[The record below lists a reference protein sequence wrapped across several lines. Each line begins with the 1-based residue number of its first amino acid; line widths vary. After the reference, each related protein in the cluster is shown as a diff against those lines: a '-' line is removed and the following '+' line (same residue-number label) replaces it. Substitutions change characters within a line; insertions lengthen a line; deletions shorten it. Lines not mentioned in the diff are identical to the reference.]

1 MHGDTVYAERVY
13 GRSDDEAEVVKI
25 LSRGYTEIVGT
36 FRKDSRAGY
45 LIPDEKKYFENIY
58 IPLSRC
64 FNIPDG
70 VKRSAKSPNTLT
82 AKRRRR
88 NHRNFRRRRR
98 FFCGGT
104 VHHTLL

>member
-45 LIPDEKKYFENIY
+45 LVPDEKNILK
-58 IPLSRC
+58 ISIFPFPAASI
-64 FNIPDG
+64 FPTG
-70 VKRSAKSPNTLT
+70 
-82 AKRRRR
+82 
-88 NHRNFRRRRR
+88 
-98 FFCGGT
+98 
-104 VHHTLL
+104 